1 MIATLGLERIGLFDA
16 RDLVPV
22 AGAREDG
29 LPGITTP
36 LERMLQ
42 PAALHP
48 SAEKGSH
55 YTCSL
60 RKRRKRDYRR
70 TATFAGPQGA
80 YS

>member
-1 MIATLGLERIGLFDA
+1 MFDA

-42 PAALHP
+42 PAALHQ
-48 SAEKGSH
+48 
-55 YTCSL
+55 L
-60 RKRRKRDYRR
+60 RKVHVILVVYGKEGSEIIVVQQRSPVLKVH
-70 TATFAGPQGA
+70 TLNAC
-80 YS
+80 